1 MSMVLVATPMF
12 WGMGNHL
19 GPFSEG
25 SDRSEGQELCAWAA
39 EGQEGLQVVTF

>member
-1 MSMVLVATPMF
+1 MVLVATPMF

-19 GPFSEG
+19 GPFTEG

-39 EGQEGLQVVTF
+39 GGQEVTF

>member
-1 MSMVLVATPMF
+1 MVLVATPMF

-19 GPFSEG
+19 GPFSEA

-39 EGQEGLQVVTF
+39 GGQEGLQEVTF